1 MAQVDIKNKC
11 AIFTIFLFSL
21 LIVGESTKFS
31 KNLPLESLAL
41 KKEKLTH
48 LHFYLHD
55 TLSGN
60 NPTSVPVA
68 RAPTTNTSQT
78 LFGLTYVI
86 DDPLTMGPEIT
97 SKLVGRAQGMYASAS
112 QNGFALS
119 MALNFVFSEG
129 KYNGSTFSLLARNP
143 ILSNPREMSIFGG
156 SGLFRFARGY
166 VLAKTYFLDATKGDA
181 IVEYDAYVL
190 HYGD

>member
-11 AIFTIFLFSL
+11 TIFTIFLFSL
-21 LIVGESTKFS
+21 LIAGESTKFS
-31 KNLPLESLAL
+31 KNLPLESLGL

-55 TLSGN
+55 TVSGD
-60 NPTSVPVA
+60 NPTAVPVA

-78 LFGLTYVI
+78 LFGLTLVV

-112 QNGFALS
+112 QNDFALS

-143 ILSNPREMSIFGG
+143 VLSNPREMSIVGG

-166 VLAKTYFLDATKGDA
+166 VLAKTYFLDATTGDA